1 MLCSRPIHALDGA
14 QRGNT
19 RLELELLE
27 DINTEL
33 DDVRWRG
40 GRHGRCY
47 THADVARA
55 FLWSVMCDRPLA
67 WIETTTGR
75 LPFQRAARR
84 LCPSASTVC
93 RRLRDPVLLWLFEDL
108 LFGLTFSPAPPDYFV
123 LDSKALPVSPYS
135 KDCDATNGH
144 GRCEVQR
151 GYKLHVLTDN
161 RQRVWS
167 WQVLPMHVDEVDA
180 LRLLLPRAASRP
192 VGGIILT
199 DTGYALASREFAGSH
214 GFRIVCPWNRSQG
227 GEAAP
232 RWKRGD
238 HIRRDS
244 VERFF
249 GNLSG
254 FGGGLQ
260 GLPSWV
266 RTLHRVRLWVLG
278 KLIINAARQ
287 RRLSSG
293 AVIRRAFDARA

>member
-1 MLCSRPIHALDGA
+1 M
-14 QRGNT
+14 
-19 RLELELLE
+19 ELELLE

-40 GRHGRCY
+40 GRHGRCF

-75 LPFQRAARR
+75 LPFDRVAPR

-135 KDCDATNGH
+135 KDAHATSGH
-144 GRCEVQR
+144 GRCETQR

-161 RQRVWS
+161 LQRVWS
-167 WQVLPMHVDEVDA
+167 WQVLPMHVDEVDVVQ
-180 LRLLLPRAASRP
+180 LLLPRAAARR
-192 VGGIILT
+192 VGGLVLT
-199 DTGYALASREFAGSH
+199 DTGYAMASREFAEEH
-214 GFRIVCPWNRSQG
+214 GFRLVSPWHRSQRCA
-227 GEAAP
+227 EDS

-238 HIRRDS
+238 HRRRDS

-249 GNLSG
+249 GHLSG

-266 RTLHRVRLWVLG
+266 RTLPRVRMWVLG

-287 RRLSSG
+287 RRLRCGCGS
-293 AVIRRAFDARA
+293 VMARCAR